1 MLVRLVSPS
10 AQGVN
15 MYSLSVSLAYMLPWR
30 RLMSW
35 RIQNGAQN
43 NPPRIAQ
50 PARPVQSGVGRF
62 GHNFWLNE
70 TRQNEI
76 QGGPP
81 LQGRLNPLQPARR

>member
-35 RIQNGAQN
+35 RIQNGAL
-43 NPPRIAQ
+43 NPR
-50 PARPVQSGVGRF
+50 REWHSPVQSGVGWF
-62 GHNFWLNE
+62 GRNFWQNE

>member
-35 RIQNGAQN
+35 RIQNGALN
-43 NPPRIAQ
+43 NPLREWRTGAPGAIRRREI
-50 PARPVQSGVGRF
+50 RSGLVA
-62 GHNFWLNE
+62 LVL
-70 TRQNEI
+70 
-76 QGGPP
+76 GGPESVRA
-81 LQGRLNPLQPARR
+81 LC